1 MKSFQRD
8 QLEHDQVVATLK
20 ETEQQLLDV
29 EEVAGTNQQKGVTG
43 DNDDQEDDDDS
54 DDDAPVGICH
64 YGNVP
69 PSHDDRKKPSW
80 KSFFSF
86 EGDLKETGPP
96 TRDYFHTQLFFK
108 LSLVSKEKVR

>member
-43 DNDDQEDDDDS
+43 DNDDEKDDDDCGAYQIIVA
-54 DDDAPVGICH
+54 DAADQRV
-64 YGNVP
+64 VP
-69 PSHDDRKKPSW
+69 YTKV
-80 KSFFSF
+80 
-86 EGDLKETGPP
+86 
-96 TRDYFHTQLFFK
+96 YFAGAP
-108 LSLVSKEKVR
+108 